1 MNTKKPQKKN
11 QTTRKM
17 KNKINK
23 ILKAKMKK
31 TKIIIED
38 RK

>member
-17 KNKINK
+17 KNEINK

-31 TKIIIED
+31 TKIFPI
-38 RK
+38 K

>member
-1 MNTKKPQKKN
+1 MNTKKPKKKN
-11 QTTRKM
+11 KIIRKM

-31 TKIIIED
+31 TKMFPM
-38 RK
+38 K